1 MKLSKD
7 ECLYVTPDNKYDLIR
22 SSIKNL
28 TSSDF
33 TILVRFK
40 PDWDVMNPNDLSAE
54 GGLVAKNGMHCGMT
68 VRRDFINDSDVY
80 VGKCIF
86 FSEKELGNPIGNEM
100 IIDLPKDKEWYEFS
114 MRHDLENKKVNF
126 TYQTIT
132 KEINYE
138 GDIVDYSH
146 SWLWVGACC
155 GFNFFD
161 INHRHYFNGDIDYV
175 GIYQSYL
182 SDEVIKLYF
191 ENSETNVIN
200 VSDNVLLISNFKNS
214 TPYKIKDDSG
224 NGNNLIIFK
233 DEWF

>member
-1 MKLSKD
+1 MKFIKD
-7 ECLYVTPDNKYDLIR
+7 ECLYITTDNKYDLIR
-22 SSIKNL
+22 SSIKYL
-28 TSSDF
+28 TTDDF

-40 PDWDVMNPNDLSAE
+40 PDWDSMNPNDLTSE

-68 VRRDFINDSDVY
+68 VRRDYINDTDVY

-86 FSEKELGNPIGNEM
+86 FTEKEKGHPIGNEM
-100 IIDLPKDKEWYEFS
+100 IIDLLKNEEWYEFS
-114 MRHDLENKKVNF
+114 MRHDLKNKKVNF
-126 TYQTIT
+126 TYGNIV
-132 KEINYE
+132 KEIYYVGE
-138 GDIVDYSH
+138 IVDYSH
-146 SWLWVGACC
+146 SWVWIGACC

-175 GIYQSYL
+175 AIFQSHL
-182 SDEVIKLYF
+182 DDGQIERYF
-191 ENSETNVIN
+191 KNSEVSILNVN
-200 VSDNVLLISNFKNS
+200 DKGVVISNFKTA